1 MSEIFKNQI
10 QIKFHEAD
18 PAGIM
23 YFANIF
29 TLAHDTFEL
38 FIQKAGYSW
47 AEWFKE
53 NRYIIPIRHA
63 ECDYLRPFRA
73 GDVYNVNVVVSEFS
87 TSSFKM
93 QYTFTQNQNDHAI
106 VRMVHTCLDGKT
118 FKKIDLPSE
127 VKQKLSPYLK
137 EA

>member
-1 MSEIFKNQI
+1 MSETFQNQI

-38 FIQKAGYSW
+38 FIQKTGYTW
-47 AEWFKE
+47 AEWFKQ
-53 NRYIIPIRHA
+53 NKFMIPIRHA

-73 GDVYNVNVVVSEFS
+73 GDSYEVNVQVAEFS
-87 TSSFKM
+87 NSSFKM
-93 QYTFTQNQNDHAI
+93 QYTFKQNENDHAI
-106 VRMVHTCLDGKT
+106 VHMVHTCLDGQT
-118 FKKIDLPSE
+118 FKKIALPDE
-127 VKQKLSPYLK
+127 VKQRLTPYLK